1 MGNKNL
7 YTIAL
12 SAQLLTALEDVQE
25 YRHKPVDHVLLSCS
39 ACPLKMKMRT
49 PLFVSICV

>member
-12 SAQLLTALEDVQE
+12 SAQLYILEDVQE
-25 YRHKPVDHVLLSCS
+25 YRHKPVDQVLLSCS